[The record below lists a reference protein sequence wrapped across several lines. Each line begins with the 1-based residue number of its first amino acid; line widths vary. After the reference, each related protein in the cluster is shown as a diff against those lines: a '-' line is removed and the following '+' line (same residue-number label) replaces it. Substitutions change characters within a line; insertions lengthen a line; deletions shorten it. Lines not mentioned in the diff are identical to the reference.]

1 MKSDNWS
8 CDPSKWSLSKL
19 LLEKRHGMPAVIAEY
34 ERRMKEMQQVAEEK
48 SA

>member
-1 MKSDNWS
+1 MKHDNFS

-19 LLEKRHGMPAVIAEY
+19 LMEKRNGMPAVIAEY
-34 ERRMKEMQQVAEEK
+34 ERRMKELQRVAEDK